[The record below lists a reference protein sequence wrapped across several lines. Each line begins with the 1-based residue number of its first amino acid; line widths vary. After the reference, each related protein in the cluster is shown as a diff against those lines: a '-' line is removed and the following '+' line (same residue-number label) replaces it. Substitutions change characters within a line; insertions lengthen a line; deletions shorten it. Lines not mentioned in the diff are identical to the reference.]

1 MPDTMLL
8 ASARALHKLRRRAST
23 SFSYSKKFLM
33 SKNITVIGCG
43 YVGLANAMLLA
54 QHNQVTILDIDEGK
68 VAALHQ
74 RQSPIVDADI
84 EQFLARPDINFHA
97 TSSAE
102 EALAAAELVIIAT
115 PTNYD
120 ERNNAFDTSSVES
133 CARLVQQLNPS
144 ALMLIKSTVPVGFT
158 DNLRAQLGSTNII
171 FSPEFLR
178 EGSAL
183 YDNLHPSRIIIGED
197 SARGREC
204 ADLFSAAAVSEP
216 QVLLM
221 ASTEAEAV
229 KLFANTYLAMRVAY
243 FNELDSYAERHQ
255 LDSAAIIQGVCL
267 DPRVGDG
274 YNNPSFGYGG
284 YCLPKDT
291 KQLQANFSQVPN
303 AIIAA
308 IVEAN
313 RVRKDSI
320 AYAILE
326 RRPRVVGVYRL
337 VMKSGSDNFRSS
349 SIQGIM
355 KRIKGRGVEV
365 IIYEPTYPEASFYN
379 SAVVNDLAEFKRRSD
394 IVIANRNHPDLSG
407 LGDKLYTRDL
417 FQRD

>member
-1 MPDTMLL
+1 MV
-8 ASARALHKLRRRAST
+8 
-23 SFSYSKKFLM
+23 
-33 SKNITVIGCG
+33 KNITVIGCG

-54 QHNQVTILDIDEGK
+54 QHNKVTILDIDEGK

-158 DNLRAQLGSTNII
+158 KNLRAQLGSTNII

-204 ADLFSAAAVSEP
+204 ADLFSAAAASEP

-243 FNELDSYAERHQ
+243 FNELDSYAERNQ
-255 LDSAAIIQGVCL
+255 LDSAAIIKGVCL

-291 KQLQANFSQVPN
+291 KQLQVNFSQVPN

-365 IIYEPTYPEASFYN
+365 IIYEPTYSEASFYN

>member
-1 MPDTMLL
+1 M
-8 ASARALHKLRRRAST
+8 RQ
-23 SFSYSKKFLM
+23 
-33 SKNITVIGCG
+33 NITVIGCG
-43 YVGLANAMLLA
+43 YVGLANALLLA
-54 QHNQVTILDIDEGK
+54 QQHSVTIYDIDQSRLDLLQ
-68 VAALHQ
+68 A
-74 RQSPIVDADI
+74 RRSPIVDADI
-84 EQFLARPDINFHA
+84 EQFLARADISFQ
-97 TSSAE
+97 TSNDAE
-102 EALAAAELVIIAT
+102 EALAAADWVIIAT

-120 ERNNAFDTSSVES
+120 ETSNAFDTSSVVS
-133 CARLVQQLNPS
+133 CAQLVQRCNPR
-144 ALMLIKSTVPVGFT
+144 AVMIIKSTVPVGFT
-158 DNLRAQLGSTNII
+158 AGLRAQLQSDNII

-178 EGSAL
+178 EGRAL
-183 YDNLHPSRIIIGED
+183 HDNLHPSRIIVGED
-197 SARGREC
+197 SERGGRC
-204 ADLFSAAAVSEP
+204 AELFRAAALSEA

-221 ASTEAEAV
+221 GSTEAEAV

-308 IVEAN
+308 IVDAN
-313 RVRKDSI
+313 KVRKDFIAESI
-320 AYAILE
+320 FA
-326 RRPRVVGVYRL
+326 RQPRVVGVYRL

-355 KRIKGRGVEV
+355 KRIKGRGIEV
-365 IIYEPTYPEASFYN
+365 IIYEPTYSGASFFN
-379 SAVVNDLAEFKRRSD
+379 SAVVNDLEQFKRRAD
-394 IVIANRNHPDLSG
+394 LIIANRDHPDLADVG
-407 LGDKLYTRDL
+407 AKLYTRDL